1 MTGSTSTGKVGF
13 ESYLKRV
20 KKYFKI
26 PIAVGFGISSRKDVQ
41 MVEKYA
47 DIVVVGSAVLEIINT
62 YARFDVAI
70 KKINTLIKTLTNKEQ
85 IIF

>member
-1 MTGSTSTGKVGF
+1 VSHHGVTGSTSTGKVGF

-47 DIVVVGSAVLEIINT
+47 DIVVVGSAVLDVIDKSKSVNT
-62 YARFDVAI
+62 AL
-70 KKINTLIKTLTNKEQ
+70 KKIKLFLKSLRE
-85 IIF
+85 

>member
-1 MTGSTSTGKVGF
+1 VTGSTSTGKVGF

-47 DIVVVGSAVLEIINT
+47 DIVVVGSAVLDVIDKSKSVNT
-62 YARFDVAI
+62 AL
-70 KKINTLIKTLTNKEQ
+70 KKIKLFLKSLRE
-85 IIF
+85 